1 MSAKAVSTEKL
12 NLKFAKKAQKIERKI
27 RKLESKLAGI
37 ALMHASINLPS
48 KSKPK
53 KILAIDSSDYD
64 EEEDFVPEEDFEE
77 EDFEEEED
85 LTPTD
90 TLPADAP
97 LNEEEEDLE
106 EDLEEEDPLDDPE
119 SNPIPGVSVDATSVP
134 SSVIVHVDPN
144 EESTSVDATSA
155 PASVIIHVDPR
166 DIPRPETP
174 FNSPLERR
182 MDDLEYS
189 VTELQRSV
197 TSINEMFTEFFSEW
211 KKCGRILRKPPF
223 EKTLPSGKPNP
234 FVYREDPSLTGGS
247 TAETSAQ
254 QQQQEQP
261 LTEWD
266 MPDAERW

>member
-12 NLKFAKKAQKIERKI
+12 NLKFARKAQKIERKI

-37 ALMHASINLPS
+37 ALKHASINLPS

-53 KILAIDSSDYD
+53 KIPVLDSSDYEED
-64 EEEDFVPEEDFEE
+64 FDLEEELEEEEELAPENEIPIVVPVDAEEEELEEEDLEEDFEE
-77 EDFEEEED
+77 ED
-85 LTPTD
+85 
-90 TLPADAP
+90 TLD
-97 LNEEEEDLE
+97 E
-106 EDLEEEDPLDDPE
+106 PE
-119 SNPIPGVSVDATSVP
+119 STIIPGVSVDATSVP

-144 EESTSVDATSA
+144 EETSVDATSA

-174 FNSPLERR
+174 FNSSLERR

-189 VTELQRSV
+189 VTELRRNV
-197 TSINEMFTEFFSEW
+197 TSINEMFSEFFDEW
-211 KKCGRILRKPPF
+211 KKCGRILRKPAYD
-223 EKTLPSGKPNP
+223 KTLPSGKPHP
-234 FVYREDPSLTGGS
+234 FVYREDPALTGDS
-247 TAETSAQ
+247 NVADPD
-254 QQQQEQP
+254 QQEQ